1 MTGFSSSLLKET
13 LGRELNRLSPLQNRY
28 DNENDSF
35 FLRSMSNFS
44 KISFKPFKPLIPK
57 FLKKAKPVTE

>member
-28 DNENDSF
+28 DNENESS
-35 FLRSMSNFS
+35 FLRSMVNFS
-44 KISFKPFKPLIPK
+44 KTSCKPLITK
-57 FLKKAKPVTE
+57 FLKKAKPVSE

>member
-35 FLRSMSNFS
+35 FLRSIVVNFS
-44 KISFKPFKPLIPK
+44 KISCKPLILK
-57 FLKKAKPVTE
+57 FLKKAKPVSEF